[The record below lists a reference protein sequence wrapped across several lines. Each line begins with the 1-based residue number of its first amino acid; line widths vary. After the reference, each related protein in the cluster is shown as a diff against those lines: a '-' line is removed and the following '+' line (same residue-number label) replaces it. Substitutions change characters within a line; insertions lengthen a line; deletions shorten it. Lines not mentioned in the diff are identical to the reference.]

1 MLLFED
7 ETDLHLH
14 PKLAPLWH
22 AEGIQPAVLA
32 PGKNRKAYAFGAVNF
47 HTGRL
52 TFRVEEWKRSAEFLA
67 FCRQLLRAYPTGTI
81 FCVLDNFGIH
91 ATQGVQAFLARHP
104 RLVLV
109 PLPTYSPNLN
119 PIEPVWKSWKRWS
132 IVNRVFPD
140 LRHLQDA
147 FRRTG
152 RSRLRRHRWEAV
164 RRIVGEDTRKLVG
177 VT

>member
-1 MLLFED
+1 ME
-7 ETDLHLH
+7 E
-14 PKLAPLWH
+14 
-22 AEGIQPAVLA
+22 
-32 PGKNRKAYAFGAVNF
+32 RKRA
-47 HTGRL
+47 R
-52 TFRVEEWKRSAEFLA
+52 EFLA
-67 FCRQLLRAYPTGTI
+67 FCRQLLWAYPTGTI
-81 FCVLDNFGIH
+81 FCVLDNYGVH
-91 ATQGVQAFLARHP
+91 ATKGVERFLAAHP

-140 LRHLQDA
+140 LATLQRA

-152 RSRLRRHRWEAV
+152 LSRLRRNHWEAV

-177 VT
+177 AT